1 MKKIL
6 LSAMGLMTLVS
17 CKEPNVKPKNSGY
30 VIDTIGTEL
39 EVIKIEG
46 CEYFLVYYSKSKS
59 LCHKGNCNNYIH
71 KPKQQEQ

>member
-6 LSAMGLMTLVS
+6 LTAMVLMVLAS
-17 CKEPNVKPKNSGY
+17 CEGPNVKQESTGY
-30 VIDTIGTEL
+30 IIDAMGTEL

-59 LCHKGNCNNYIH
+59 LCHKGNCKNPIH
-71 KPKQQEQ
+71 KQQEQ